1 MRITGE
7 IARQWSA
14 VRLDS
19 FEQVNSGTLTTA
31 DDESG
36 YVEWVDRIGG
46 SHSVSLGPQ
55 AIRIIR
61 KSPYARK

>member
-1 MRITGE
+1 MRIAGE
-7 IARQWSA
+7 IARQWAA

-19 FEQVNSGTLTTA
+19 LEQVNSGSLVTA

-36 YVEWVDRIGG
+36 YVEWVDRIGS
-46 SHSVSLGPQ
+46 SHSVSLGPS

-61 KSPYARK
+61 KSTYGR

>member
-7 IARQWSA
+7 IASQMIA

-19 FEQVNSGTLTTA
+19 FEQVNTGILTTV

-36 YVEWVDRIGG
+36 YVEWIDSVGRG
-46 SHSVSLGPQ
+46 HSVSLGPE

-61 KSPYARK
+61 KSSYGR

>member
-7 IARQWSA
+7 IARQWTA

-19 FEQVNSGTLTTA
+19 FEQVNSGTLTTV

-36 YVEWVDRIGG
+36 YVEWIDSVGRG
-46 SHSVSLGPQ
+46 HSVSLGPQ
-55 AIRIIR
+55 AIRIVR
-61 KSPYARK
+61 KSSYER

>member
-7 IARQWSA
+7 IARQMIA

-19 FEQVNSGTLTTA
+19 FEQVNTGILTTV

-36 YVEWVDRIGG
+36 YVEWIDSVGRG
-46 SHSVSLGPQ
+46 HSVSLGPE

-61 KSPYARK
+61 KSSYGR